1 MSSASVMLDKEEP
14 RVRIDWLKGL
24 EGSFMVCGAC
34 LLMPLMS
41 YAKEPYYMG
50 VSTQILFGFALLRHH
65 EKNRRIKVR

>member
-1 MSSASVMLDKEEP
+1 MSSASVMLDTEEP

-50 VSTQILFGFALLRHH
+50 GVHADTLW
-65 EKNRRIKVR
+65 VRSAASP